1 MSEKNYAYPGNE
13 LILFRDAQ
21 NWKNY
26 FASVIS
32 PFIKGRV
39 LEAGAGIGSNTS
51 LLQNNQVSE
60 WTMLEPDTGMARELT
75 EKIQQEL
82 FPVKTTVCCGTTADI
97 SQPFNCILY
106 IDVLEH
112 IEEDRSELERAASLL
127 QPGGT
132 LIVLSPAFPQ
142 LFSPFD
148 KAIGHY
154 RRYTVKSLLAA
165 APPVLQKIS
174 CRYYD
179 SLGFAASLA
188 NKVLLRQHYPEPA
201 QIRFWDRRLIPLSRI
216 MDKLIFHSFGKSII
230 AIWKKKESQ

>member
-1 MSEKNYAYPGNE
+1 MSDKNYAYPGNE

-26 FASVIS
+26 FTSVIS

-60 WTMLEPDTGMARELT
+60 WIMLEPDTGMARELT
-75 EKIQQEL
+75 EKIGHER